1 MVEFYSAVRD
11 QVVNQTPMG
20 MDGGGVYLS
29 PRLEAWAAVAELLDV
44 PRGRRGPLIESA
56 RYLHECVE
64 DRERFGLGV
73 QAGRLR
79 AAARSVGGLPCSGRL
94 RDSRS

>member
-29 PRLEAWAAVAELLDV
+29 PRIEAWAAVAELLDV

-64 DRERFGLGV
+64 DRERSGSVF
-73 QAGRLR
+73 RLDVSELLPVAWEDFR
-79 AAARSVGGLPCSGRL
+79 ARA
-94 RDSRS
+94 D